1 MSLRDELAHWARSE
15 GLAWIFICKMLAAA
29 LTTLWLAMRLEMP
42 QPSTAVMAV
51 FIVMQPQSGQVLAKS
66 LHRLLGTV
74 VGLAAMLP
82 LLALFA
88 QEPVLFLGG
97 MALWVA
103 LCTAGA
109 ARYRDLRSYSCVLA
123 GYTATLI
130 GLTAIQHPETA
141 FVQALWRV
149 LEIGLGVLCCSLFS
163 AAVLPQSTGAAMREA
178 IARRFGAFATQA
190 VTHLP
195 GGERAAFETA
205 QARLAAQTVRL
216 ETLRS
221 MSGYDDPQLAL
232 RMGRL
237 TRLNHDFMAMTSRFH
252 ALQQLLGRL
261 RGQGAELALEAF
273 APCLD
278 SLVALLAPWRQRAL
292 DCPAAAALATQLE
305 DYRARLLPLIRQ
317 CRADLAELPAD
328 SPLRLDFDTAAELLY
343 RLAGDL
349 HEYAL
354 THAALAPARHARERR
369 SERFAPRAN
378 RLAVAAAALRMLL
391 LVALGSAFWLQ
402 SAWPSGHMFLISAV
416 IIGALCSASANPA
429 RMALQMAGGTFL
441 AALLGFVESF
451 LVFPQIS
458 GFPMLALAVTP
469 VFLLGLYLATRP
481 RWAGYGLGLLIL
493 FGFGTL
499 PANLTVHDPAGLLNH
514 YIALVLSQLLVAAVM
529 ACVLP
534 PNRPWLW
541 RQLERDLRRRVPHVL
556 RAAQGA
562 GSALRQLDPRPADPG
577 PRPRRRA
584 PRGAARP
591 AALDDPGAGDR
602 PCGDR
607 AAPGEGA
614 PARRVQLRRRHRLAA
629 GLRRPRRGAGAAV
642 RPAHAGAPAPG
653 AGRGRAGHRRAAAHS
668 RGRRTALRQL
678 AAAPPGKPP
687 ALHPHRPARPAF
699 AAGRTPARSRPCC
712 LIPCRARS
720 PSMACCCPASLRCSC
735 SPCCWAGASTA
746 CSPGSA
752 STAMPGTRACCAS
765 PCSPACSPASP

>member
-1 MSLRDELAHWARSE
+1 MSLRDELARWARSE

-51 FIVMQPQSGQVLAKS
+51 FIVMQPQSGQVIAKS

-109 ARYRDLRSYSCVLA
+109 ARYRDLRSYSCLLA

-163 AAVLPQSTGAAMREA
+163 AAILPQSTGAAMREA
-178 IARRFGAFATQA
+178 IARRFGDFATLA

-317 CRADLAELPAD
+317 CRAGLGELPAD

-529 ACVLP
+529 AGVLP

-556 RAAQGA
+556 RAPLKG
-562 GSALRQLDPRPADPG
+562 L
-577 PRPRRRA
+577 
-584 PRGAARP
+584 AARFDSSTRDLLTQ
-591 AALDDPGAGDR
+591 AHD
-602 PCGDR
+602 
-607 AAPGEGA
+607 
-614 PARRVQLRRRHRLAA
+614 LAA
-629 GLRRPRRGAGAAV
+629 GHPAVQRDLLRWMTLVLEIGHAVIELRQEKARLPDESSYAAGTAWRLAFDALAAALARLFARATPEHLHQTLAGVEQAIDALRRTPE
-642 RPAHAGAPAPG
+642 AGAPHFASSPL
-653 AGRGRAGHRRAAAHS
+653 RRLESHLHFI
-668 RGRRTALRQL
+668 RTALLDPHSPL
-678 AAAPPGKPP
+678 AEHLPGAA
-687 ALHPHRPARPAF
+687 H
-699 AAGRTPARSRPCC
+699 AA
-712 LIPCRARS
+712 
-720 PSMACCCPASLRCSC
+720 
-735 SPCCWAGASTA
+735 
-746 CSPGSA
+746 
-752 STAMPGTRACCAS
+752 
-765 PCSPACSPASP
+765 

>member
-1 MSLRDELAHWARSE
+1 MSLRDELARWARSE

-163 AAVLPQSTGAAMREA
+163 AAILPQSTGAAMREA
-178 IARRFGAFATQA
+178 IARRFGDFATLA

-317 CRADLAELPAD
+317 CRAGLGELPAD

-451 LVFPQIS
+451 LVFPQIG

-529 ACVLP
+529 AGVLP
-534 PNRPWLW
+534 PNRSWLW

-556 RAAQGA
+556 RAPLKG
-562 GSALRQLDPRPADPG
+562 L
-577 PRPRRRA
+577 
-584 PRGAARP
+584 AARFDSSTRDLLTQ
-591 AALDDPGAGDR
+591 AHD
-602 PCGDR
+602 
-607 AAPGEGA
+607 
-614 PARRVQLRRRHRLAA
+614 LAA
-629 GLRRPRRGAGAAV
+629 GHPAVQRDLLRWMTLVLEIGHAVIELRQEKARLPDESSYAAGTAWRLAFDALAAALARLFARPTPEHLRQALAGVEQAIDALRRTPE
-642 RPAHAGAPAPG
+642 AGAPHFASSPL
-653 AGRGRAGHRRAAAHS
+653 RRLESHLHFI
-668 RGRRTALRQL
+668 RTALLDPHSPL
-678 AAAPPGKPP
+678 AEHLPGAA
-687 ALHPHRPARPAF
+687 H
-699 AAGRTPARSRPCC
+699 AA
-712 LIPCRARS
+712 
-720 PSMACCCPASLRCSC
+720 
-735 SPCCWAGASTA
+735 
-746 CSPGSA
+746 
-752 STAMPGTRACCAS
+752 
-765 PCSPACSPASP
+765 